1 MPSTVPQFAAVTT
14 ILAAAVANN
23 GTFTVPYP
31 TNFSQGS
38 FSNGLAMS
46 NGVMVV
52 NGNDK
57 YAQGASGFTVSYGA
71 SLITVTNTTG
81 LTLAAGASILLNFNQ
96 FAGNDVEIITLP
108 VDLATI
114 TAAQDVVT
122 TWQPGF
128 IGTIEQI
135 DFIVD
140 KPVTTAA
147 KLATISPFVNA
158 VAVTGGALALTSAL
172 ATPKGKDIAAS
183 AITALNAFGNADT
196 LSFKATAVT
205 AFVEGSGSIVMRVRR
220 TFSNRY

>member
-1 MPSTVPQFAAVTT
+1 MPNTVPSFAAVTT

-31 TNFSQGS
+31 TGFSQGS
-38 FSNGLAMS
+38 FLNGLALS
-46 NGVMVV
+46 NSSMIV
-52 NGNDK
+52 NSNDK
-57 YAQGASGFTVSYGA
+57 YVQGTGFTVSYGA

-81 LTLAAGASILLNFNQ
+81 LTLPAGASILFNFNQ
-96 FAGNDVEIITLP
+96 VAGNDVEIVTLP

-114 TAAQDVVT
+114 TGTQDVVT

-128 IGTIEQI
+128 AGTIEQV

-183 AITALNAFGNADT
+183 AITALNAFGVADT

-205 AFVEGSGSIVMRVRR
+205 AFVEGSGSIVFRIRR
-220 TFSNRY
+220 AYSNRY

>member
-1 MPSTVPQFAAVTT
+1 MPNTVPQFAAVTT

-31 TNFSQGS
+31 NNFSQGS
-38 FSNGLAMS
+38 FSNGLALS
-46 NGVMVV
+46 NSSMIV
-52 NGNDK
+52 NSNDK
-57 YAQGASGFTVSYGA
+57 YLQGVGFTVAYGA

-81 LTLAAGASILLNFNQ
+81 LTLPAGASILFNFNQ
-96 FAGNDVEIITLP
+96 VAGNDTETISFP

-114 TAAQDVVT
+114 TGAQDVIT

-128 IGTIEQI
+128 AGTIEQV

-158 VAVTGGALALTSAL
+158 AAVTGGALALTSAN
-172 ATPKGKDIAAS
+172 ATPKGKDIPAS
-183 AITALNAFGNADT
+183 AITALGAFAAADT
-196 LSFKATAVT
+196 ISFKATAVT
-205 AFVEGSGSIVMRVRR
+205 AFAEGSGSIVMRIRR
-220 TFSNRY
+220 AYSNRY